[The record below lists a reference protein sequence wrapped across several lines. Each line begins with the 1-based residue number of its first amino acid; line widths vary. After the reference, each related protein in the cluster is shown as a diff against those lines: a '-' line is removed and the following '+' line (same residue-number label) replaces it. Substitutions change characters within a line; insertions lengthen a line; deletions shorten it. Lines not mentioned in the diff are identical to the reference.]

1 MCHTFGPREGPC
13 GPEGA
18 PGARITWHI
27 ELVAV
32 PYPEVA
38 EPGWMAEMAE
48 ILEPALGLDEV
59 SGSSSLRFYAGT
71 STSPQCLTY
80 YNRQRGWC
88 ACAGV
93 EAQRAPSG

>member
-1 MCHTFGPREGPC
+1 MPHIWPQGGPLRPRGGPRGPNYV
-13 GPEGA
+13 A
-18 PGARITWHI
+18 I
-27 ELVAV
+27 ELVPV

-48 ILEPALGLDEV
+48 IMEPALGLDEV